1 MNTIFDIELVRDRP
15 RQRRDTG
22 VESRMGRREALK
34 LLGLVGAGAAFG
46 ACTPVRAF
54 MGWYPARFRDDELV
68 GLVLEA
74 FADAIVP
81 NGGADPAELV
91 RPLYDERFPLHG
103 YGNYLAADLSRR
115 ARSECGDA
123 RFHLLSRADRTR
135 AIDAGLG
142 ADGTTRKLYGGAIF
156 LVQLGFYAG
165 IYDDERGCPA
175 IEFEGRYRPYSL
187 SERTYG
193 RAEEFLADEIGHR
206 GNFA

>member
-1 MNTIFDIELVRDRP
+1 MNHS
-15 RQRRDTG
+15 G
-22 VESRMGRREALK
+22 MGRREALK
-34 LLGLVGAGAAFG
+34 LLGLVGVGAAVS

-54 MGWYPARFRDDELV
+54 MGWYPAKFRDDEIV
-68 GLVLEA
+68 GHVLEA
-74 FADAIVP
+74 FADAVVP
-81 NGGADPAELV
+81 DGGPDPAELA

-103 YGNYLAADLSRR
+103 YVNYLAADLSRR
-115 ARSECGDA
+115 ARSECGDP

-142 ADGTTRKLYGGAIF
+142 ADDTTRKLYGGAIF

-165 IYDDERGCPA
+165 IYDDGEGCPA
-175 IEFEGRYRPYSL
+175 IDFAGRFRPCSP

-193 RAEEFLADEIGHR
+193 RAEEFLADEIGKA